1 MMITHSQLLLE
12 WLETARTIAGNE
24 LRNADLEMGYMD
36 VEGYDTDPTDHSG
49 SIDISGSIFFDT
61 VYDHPEM
68 DYFNGTGAHGGLRMT
83 KATFDGTITVKDEN
97 ETVIYEDTITLKL
110 NV

>member
-1 MMITHSQLLLE
+1 MMRTHSQLILE

-24 LRNADLEMGYMD
+24 LRNADLECACLEI
-36 VEGYDTDPTDHSG
+36 EGYDTDPTDHSG
-49 SIDISGSIFFDT
+49 SIDINGTIAFDT
-61 VYDHPEM
+61 VYDQPEM
-68 DYFNGTGAHGGLRMT
+68 DYFNGTGAPGGLRMT

-97 ETVIYEDTITLKL
+97 ETVIYEDNITLKL